1 MLTARGTQA
10 DVIRGLT
17 LGADDYVKK
26 PFDMNELALRV
37 EAVLRRSQAREAD
50 AARGRRCSAASSTT
64 AGCGSTWNGGSCSAA
79 GSRCT

>member
-26 PFDMNELALRV
+26 PFDMDELALRV
-37 EAVLRRSQAREAD
+37 EAVLRRAQAREAD
-50 AARGRRCSAASSTT
+50 ADADAGAASSTM
-64 AGCGSTWNGGSCSAA
+64 AGCGSTWSGGSCSAT